1 MVYKTLI
8 SVIFNQ
14 ALTPFL
20 VNIFLKN
27 YLWASNGLTTQ
38 IFYLLLA
45 ALGIVILKAIICP
58 TYLWHWAKLRFKYRN
73 SPPILKFQDNYNLE
87 YALPDF

>member
-14 ALTPFL
+14 VLNPFL

-27 YLWASNGLTTQ
+27 YLWSSNGLTTQ
-38 IFYLLLA
+38 ITYLLMT
-45 ALGIVILKAIICP
+45 ALGVQILKALICP
-58 TYLWHWAKLRFKYRN
+58 KYIWYWVNLKWKTRKG
-73 SPPILKFQDNYNLE
+73 PPI
-87 YALPDF
+87 